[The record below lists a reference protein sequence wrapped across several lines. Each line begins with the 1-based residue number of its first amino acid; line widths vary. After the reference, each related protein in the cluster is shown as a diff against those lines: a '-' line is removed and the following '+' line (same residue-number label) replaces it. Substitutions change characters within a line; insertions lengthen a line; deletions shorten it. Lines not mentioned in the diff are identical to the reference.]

1 MNKNALWIAL
11 GKYSVSCFAFVV
23 GLLASGILLPQIAV
37 WPAWTLVLRYTAGCA
52 LLGLP
57 LATLSSRLHLNV
69 LMRWVLFAQLAWVA
83 TAVVMGFEAV
93 FFNTAGVVNGLLVC
107 ALRLLGLSLPLVLF
121 SGAVAF
127 LFRPAQQ
134 SAAHSRV
141 GIRFPGLAAGQA

>member
-23 GLLASGILLPQIAV
+23 GLLISGVLLPQIAV

-83 TAVVMGFEAV
+83 AAAAMGLEAI
-93 FFNTAGVVNGLLVC
+93 FNTAGVVSGLLVYG
-107 ALRLLGLSLPLVLF
+107 LRLFGLALPVVFF

-127 LFRPAQQ
+127 LFLPAAQ
-134 SAAHSRV
+134 SAVDSHV
-141 GIRFPGLAAGQA
+141 GIKLPGLAAGQA